1 MDVQALRGSKRR
13 GTADQQ
19 LPSPEATDMDNDI
32 NVAILTLAEDSM
44 SSLHSPEEQSEA
56 GDDCRSLLEQE
67 LEWASASP
75 PPFRGKMARDI
86 RREGSIPDQ
95 LADASVIAHHHS
107 PQLLQSLS
115 SAEE

>member
-13 GTADQQ
+13 STADQQ
-19 LPSPEATDMDNDI
+19 YPSHEATGMDNDMT
-32 NVAILTLAEDSM
+32 VDILTLAEDSM

-56 GDDCRSLLEQE
+56 GDNCRSLLEQE
-67 LEWASASP
+67 LQWASASP
-75 PPFRGKMARDI
+75 LPFRGKMARGK

-95 LADASVIAHHHS
+95 LADASVIVHHHS